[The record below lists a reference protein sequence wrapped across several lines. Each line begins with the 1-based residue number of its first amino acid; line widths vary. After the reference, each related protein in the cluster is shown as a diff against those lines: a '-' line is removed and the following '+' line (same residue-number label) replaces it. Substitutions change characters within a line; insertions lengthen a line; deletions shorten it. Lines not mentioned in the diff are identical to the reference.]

1 MCPVGAVLMKLY
13 SLRFT
18 KVVTLQIHLDPDYDR
33 TINNTGPTHSW
44 VELLSQSSSHG
55 PLNSV
60 SADTET
66 HGSVTVNWRKRN
78 DSL

>member
-1 MCPVGAVLMKLY
+1 MCPVGEVLMKLY
-13 SLRFT
+13 SLGLT
-18 KVVTLQIHLDPDYDR
+18 QIHLDPDYDC
-33 TINNTGPTHSW
+33 TIYNTGPTHNW
-44 VELLSQSSSHG
+44 VQLLSQSSSHG

-66 HGSVTVNWRKRN
+66 NGSVTVNWRKRS